1 MGQPRFYRHWVRDGD
16 LVSFH
21 VAVGETDLYL
31 RARSSLEEQARASI
45 VRHRALL
52 EGYIA
57 SHPGFADALEPVSVD
72 ADDPAIVREMAE
84 AVGRA
89 GVGPM
94 AAVAGA
100 IAEAVGR
107 DLLSFS
113 PEVIVENG
121 GDIFLAIE
129 KGRTVGI
136 YAGDSPFTG
145 KLALQ
150 IEPGETPLGV
160 CTSSGTVGHS
170 LSFGRADAVI
180 VLSPSTA
187 LADAA
192 ATAIGNVVEDS
203 DDIHRAVE
211 FAQGIDG
218 VSGVVVIR
226 GEHMGMWGQVR
237 LADVAGVGCEG

>member
-1 MGQPRFYRHWVRDGD
+1 VKDAD

-21 VAVGETDLYL
+21 VAAGETDLYL
-31 RARSSLEEQARASI
+31 RARSNLEQEARESV
-45 VRHRALL
+45 VRHRDLL
-52 EGYIA
+52 EEYIA
-57 SHPGFADALEPVSVD
+57 SHPGFADALEPVAVEDD
-72 ADDPAIVREMAE
+72 APPIVRDMAR
-84 AVGRA
+84 AAGLA

-94 AAVAGA
+94 ASVAGA

-107 DLLSFS
+107 DLLTFS

-121 GDIFLAIE
+121 GDIFLVTE
-129 KGRTVGI
+129 KGRSVGI

-145 KLALQ
+145 KLAMQ

-170 LSFGRADAVI
+170 LSFGKADAVI
-180 VLSPSTA
+180 VLSQSTA

-192 ATAIGNVVEDS
+192 ATAVGNVVH
-203 DDIHRAVE
+203 DDDDVPRAVE
-211 FAQGIDG
+211 LAQNIDG
-218 VSGVVVIR
+218 VGGVVVIK
-226 GEHMGMWGQVR
+226 GERMGMWGRVR

>member
-1 MGQPRFYRHWVRDGD
+1 MEQPRFYRHWVKGSD
-16 LVSFH
+16 LISFH
-21 VAVGETDLYL
+21 VAVEETDLYL
-31 RARSSLEEQARASI
+31 RARSNLEEQARESI
-45 VRHRALL
+45 IRHRALL
-52 EGYIA
+52 EEYIVG
-57 SHPGFADALEPVSVD
+57 HPGFADALEPVSVEED
-72 ADDPAIVREMAE
+72 APAMVKDMAR
-84 AVGRA
+84 AAGLA

-94 AAVAGA
+94 AAVAGV

-107 DLLSFS
+107 DLLAFS

-121 GDIFLAIE
+121 GDIFLATE
-129 KGRTVGI
+129 KSRTVGV
-136 YAGDSPFTG
+136 YAGDSPFSG

-150 IEPGETPLGV
+150 IEPAETPLGI

-192 ATAIGNVVEDS
+192 ATAIGNIVDDN
-203 DDIHRAVE
+203 DDITRAVE

-218 VSGVVVIR
+218 VGGVVVIK
-226 GEHMGMWGQVR
+226 GERMGMWGQVR
-237 LADVAGVGCEG
+237 LVDVAGVGCEG

>member
-1 MGQPRFYRHWVRDGD
+1 MGQPRFYRHWAKDGD
-16 LVSFH
+16 LVSFS

-31 RARSSLEEQARASI
+31 RSRSNLEEETRESI

-52 EGYIA
+52 EDYIA
-57 SHPGFADALEPVSVD
+57 SHPGFADALEPVSVENN
-72 ADDPAIVREMAE
+72 APAIVRDMA
-84 AVGRA
+84 RA
-89 GVGPM
+89 AELSGVGPM
-94 AAVAGA
+94 ASVAGA
-100 IAEAVGR
+100 IAETVGR
-107 DLLSFS
+107 DLLAFS
-113 PEVIVENG
+113 AEVIVENG
-121 GDIFLAIE
+121 GDIFLVLE

-145 KLALQ
+145 KLALK
-150 IEPGETPLGV
+150 IGPGETPLGI

-192 ATAIGNVVEDS
+192 ATAIGNIVGDS
-203 DDIHRAVE
+203 DDIPRAVE

-218 VSGVVVIR
+218 VAGVVVIK
-226 GEHMGMWGQVR
+226 GERMGMWGRVR

>member
-1 MGQPRFYRHWVRDGD
+1 MEKSRFYRHWVKDGD
-16 LVSFH
+16 LVSFQA
-21 VAVGETDLYL
+21 AVGETDLYL
-31 RARSSLEEQARASI
+31 RARSNLEREAQESI
-45 VRHRALL
+45 VGHRALL
-52 EGYIA
+52 EKYIA
-57 SHPGFADALEPVSVD
+57 SHPAFSDALEPVTVENN
-72 ADDPAIVREMAE
+72 APTIVRDMAQ

-121 GDIFLAIE
+121 GDIFLATE
-129 KGRTVGI
+129 KSRAIGI

-150 IEPGETPLGV
+150 IEPRETPLGV

-170 LSFGRADAVI
+170 LSFGKADAVI
-180 VLSPSTA
+180 VLSQSTA

-192 ATAIGNVVEDS
+192 ATAIGNIVESS
-203 DDIHRAVE
+203 DDIPRAVE
-211 FAQGIDG
+211 FAQGIHG
-218 VSGVVVIR
+218 VGGVVVIK
-226 GEHMGMWGQVR
+226 GERMGMWGQVK
-237 LADVAGVGCEG
+237 LVDVAEVGYEG